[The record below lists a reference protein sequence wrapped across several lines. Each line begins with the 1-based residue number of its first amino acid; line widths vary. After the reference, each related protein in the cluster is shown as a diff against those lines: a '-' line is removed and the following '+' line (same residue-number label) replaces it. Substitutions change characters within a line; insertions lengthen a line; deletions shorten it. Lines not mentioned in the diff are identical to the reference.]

1 MPTELEK
8 FKMLHNFNNGLIYIK
23 RQLNPVDI
31 ANREMKIA
39 KLQSGMPEQQERT
52 ISLTE
57 KQAGTPETSH

>member
-39 KLQSGMPEQQERT
+39 KLQSGMPE
-52 ISLTE
+52 
-57 KQAGTPETSH
+57 